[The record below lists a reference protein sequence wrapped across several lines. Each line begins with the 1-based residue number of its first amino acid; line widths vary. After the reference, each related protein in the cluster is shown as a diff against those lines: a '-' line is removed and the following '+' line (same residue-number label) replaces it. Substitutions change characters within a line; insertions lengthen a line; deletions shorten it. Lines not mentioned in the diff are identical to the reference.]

1 MNKPLITEEEMAQL
15 QIPRGNLTPE
25 ERLGIESHVTH
36 TYQFL
41 RRIPWTKHLKNVPT
55 IAYGHHEK
63 LDGSGYP
70 QGLKQDEISIQTQML
85 TIADIYDA
93 LTASDRPY
101 KRRLPVETALHILR
115 QEASKNK
122 INKDLVELFEQRQVF
137 SSLGHTLGIGTHSL
151 T

>member
-1 MNKPLITEEEMAQL
+1 
-15 QIPRGNLTPE
+15 
-25 ERLGIESHVTH
+25 HVTH

-70 QGLKQDEISIQTQML
+70 QGLKQEQISIQTQIL
-85 TIADIYDA
+85 TVADIYDA

-101 KRRLPVETALHILR
+101 KR
-115 QEASKNK
+115 
-122 INKDLVELFEQRQVF
+122 
-137 SSLGHTLGIGTHSL
+137 
-151 T
+151 